1 MPTPTRV
8 TEAPRPHPSVFP
20 QPTSTRSR
28 TCCSPVIPPT
38 PCSSTRRPCGRPT
51 APWSAAPARSERGG
65 EGAGWGPH
73 GKASVPASSVEGHR
87 PRPRAWQP
95 GGDRASIMSMLTDRR
110 DGPEARADSGKEGQ
124 LSLRHLSTQRTR
136 RLEDVSGVAGA
147 PDTSARAPTGR
158 PGSGPGRPG
167 GLAQSSV
174 LLTPTPTSGHRPPPG
189 CSILTWRRWPP
200 LGCPLASMPLPRG
213 FQDVPEIQG
222 TSKLP
227 SSGTPGTLASDT
239 ASPSF
244 AGRQSL

>member
-1 MPTPTRV
+1 M
-8 TEAPRPHPSVFP
+8 S
-20 QPTSTRSR
+20 
-28 TCCSPVIPPT
+28 
-38 PCSSTRRPCGRPT
+38 
-51 APWSAAPARSERGG
+51 G
-65 EGAGWGPH
+65 EGREPGG
-73 GKASVPASSVEGHR
+73 VPAARPLCPLPRWRDHR

-95 GGDRASIMSMLTDRR
+95 AGDRAGIVSMSADRR

-124 LSLRHLSTQRTR
+124 LSLRRLSTQRTG
-136 RLEDVSGVAGA
+136 RLEDVSGVARA
-147 PDTSARAPTGR
+147 PDTSALAPAGR

-174 LLTPTPTSGHRPPPG
+174 LLTPTPTSGHRPPTG

-222 TSKLP
+222 TSKLS

-239 ASPSF
+239 ASPSCSGRHCHCRTHT
-244 AGRQSL
+244 AGFTGM